1 MQTATHAQ
9 RQASIISA
17 LPSWVPRVN
26 LTVPD
31 NLNQQYRFTFDCPCG
46 KRPRITAR
54 IPKAGASHQEMLS
67 LLLKSLD
74 DSQHGSCGQHHAA
87 YPRPESE
94 QDAAKT
100 ESLQK
105 ENKRLATKKR
115 QLDSE
120 VEVLTAK
127 NKKAAAATTAQA
139 DLKRRATLAEQ
150 RRLDIDRENKETL
163 IIRNKS
169 TALTTP
175 GSANPGG
182 LIDAIKYWARGSLAA
197 VLQLIM
203 ALIMHF
209 GLEQEVRQQLGAE
222 QDHTNQLIVHR
233 AAAALDIL
241 KRCDSEQQRREYRIV
256 LTALMPELKKKGDS
270 TGMQAKVAAALR
282 VNRNRAT
289 FRESVALR
297 AEIDNL
303 ALVYSKE
310 LKVGDAVVC
319 KHTPPGGTSTLTS
332 LPAGI
337 I

>member
-163 IIRNKS
+163 IIRNKG

-182 LIDAIKYWARGSLAA
+182 LTESWRLRGHLWTMSMNLSLGSKRALATARSELMLCCRENGIA
-197 VLQLIM
+197 
-203 ALIMHF
+203 
-209 GLEQEVRQQLGAE
+209 GA
-222 QDHTNQLIVHR
+222 QHV
-233 AAAALDIL
+233 
-241 KRCDSEQQRREYRIV
+241 
-256 LTALMPELKKKGDS
+256 
-270 TGMQAKVAAALR
+270 
-282 VNRNRAT
+282 
-289 FRESVALR
+289 
-297 AEIDNL
+297 
-303 ALVYSKE
+303 
-310 LKVGDAVVC
+310 
-319 KHTPPGGTSTLTS
+319 STLC
-332 LPAGI
+332 LGQAA
-337 I
+337 